1 MAREAAESID
11 LRRDKSP
18 IGRIPMSGSPMSEL
32 QPPVAGVETPQTN
45 PSLANLVEVL
55 EAMRQAGWIVS
66 STTQPGGIA
75 YRHA

>member
-1 MAREAAESID
+1 
-11 LRRDKSP
+11 
-18 IGRIPMSGSPMSEL
+18 MSGSPMSEL